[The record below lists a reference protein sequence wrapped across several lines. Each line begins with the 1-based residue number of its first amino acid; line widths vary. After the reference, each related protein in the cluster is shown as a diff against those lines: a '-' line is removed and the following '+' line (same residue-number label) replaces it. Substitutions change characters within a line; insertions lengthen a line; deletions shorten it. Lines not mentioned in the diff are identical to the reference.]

1 MQYNILL
8 ALIIVLVIYALF
20 FSHKESFENA
30 STVKPR
36 KECSDVA
43 ISKSI
48 MDYQLSLLNQL
59 KTPK

>member
-1 MQYNILL
+1 MEHTILL
-8 ALIIVLVIYALF
+8 ALIIALALYAF
-20 FSHKESFENA
+20 YFRHTESFD

-48 MDYQLSLLNQL
+48 MDYQLSPLNQL

>member
-1 MQYNILL
+1 MEYNILL
-8 ALIIVLVIYALF
+8 GLIAALVLYALF

-30 STVKPR
+30 PPVKTR
-36 KECSDVA
+36 TECSDIA

-48 MDYQLSLLNQL
+48 MDYQLSPLNQL

>member
-1 MQYNILL
+1 MEHTILL
-8 ALIIVLVIYALF
+8 ALIAALVLYAFF
-20 FSHKESFENA
+20 FSHTESFDA
-30 STVKPR
+30 TVKTR

-48 MDYQLSLLNQL
+48 MDYQLSALNQL